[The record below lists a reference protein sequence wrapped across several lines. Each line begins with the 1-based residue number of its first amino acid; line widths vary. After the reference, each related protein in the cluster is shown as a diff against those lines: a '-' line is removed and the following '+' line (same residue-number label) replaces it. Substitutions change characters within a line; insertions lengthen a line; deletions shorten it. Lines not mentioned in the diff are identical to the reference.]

1 MTKELASQRGR
12 YSRDQKR
19 ITVAVWITNSKE
31 LDILFIQRPLDQ
43 RMIMSTLRRAFLHHL
58 PSKQSYN

>member
-1 MTKELASQRGR
+1 MTEELASQRER

-19 ITVAVWITNSKE
+19 MTVAVWITNSKE

-43 RMIMSTLRRAFLHHL
+43 RMIMLSLIHI
-58 PSKQSYN
+58 